1 MKFALMGVVLLVAG
15 FFAFQQFKPKPPP
28 PPPPPPPPAIILEP
42 QPIINIEEQSKII
55 KSANDQD
62 PGVRWESL
70 VLLEKM
76 KSPQAL
82 PLMFEKLEKDPE
94 TEVRIKIIKSL
105 ATRKGPEITQH
116 LIIALRDQEP
126 TVKVEALQALDTVGD
141 YTAASSITDTLK
153 DQEETVRIQAL
164 KTLNSLQD
172 KKAAELAAEQKRQ
185 EELRRQA
192 EEAARKR

>member
-1 MKFALMGVVLLVAG
+1 MKFALMGVVLVVAG
-15 FFAFQQFKPKPPP
+15 FFAFQQLKPKPAP
-28 PPPPPPPPAIILEP
+28 PPPPPPPPAITLEP
-42 QPIINIEEQSKII
+42 QPIIDPAEQAKIV
-55 KSANDQD
+55 KSASDQD
-62 PGVRWESL
+62 PGVRWEAL
-70 VLLEKM
+70 VLLDKM

-94 TEVRIKIIKSL
+94 PEVRIKIIKVLS
-105 ATRKGPEITQH
+105 ARKGPEITQH
-116 LIIALRDQEP
+116 LVGALKDLEP
-126 TVKVEALQALDTVGD
+126 SVRVEALIALDQIGD
-141 YTAASSITDTLK
+141 FAAASAITDTLK

-172 KKAAELAAEQKRQ
+172 KKAAEIAAEQKRQ